1 MCISTVS
8 ITCLF
13 LLTVLLYG
21 CSSENADKVVN
32 VPEDKAIELTLSN
45 GMQKV
50 SSDAPELLI
59 LKGQVLFQQ
68 IEGGFFGFID
78 ENGNKYTPIG
88 MKKSNLRHGLVIQL
102 SGKLLPN
109 MLTTTQF
116 GEVIKV
122 ESIVI
127 LDESNALRAGR
138 PDFTDTDL

>member
-88 MKKSNLRHGLVIQL
+88 MKKANLRHGLVIQL